1 MCITVN
7 VMTMDRLCVCLSVLT
22 VEGVVLGLQSTGNC
36 FVHILFLHT
45 LNAQVLKTE
54 ISERSQSERV

>member
-1 MCITVN
+1 
-7 VMTMDRLCVCLSVLT
+7 MTMDRLCVCLSVLT
-22 VEGVVLGLQSTGNC
+22 VEGVVLGLQPTGNC
-36 FVHILFLHT
+36 LGHILFLHT